1 MISYIQLCVGYNTPS
16 IIKYNFW
23 SQVSSNKKAKFV
35 SINLEESEV
44 PEKIR
49 NRSLVI
55 AGDADK
61 IINKIYELIKDYK
74 SDL

>member
-1 MISYIQLCVGYNTPS
+1 
-16 IIKYNFW
+16 
-23 SQVSSNKKAKFV
+23 
-35 SINLEESEV
+35 LEESEV

-49 NRSLVI
+49 NRSMVI
-55 AGDADK
+55 NGDADK